1 MTRKDPFQLEK
12 ERKAKADALSVNQ
25 HDIDNDVYNVMTTES
40 GRRFVHQLL
49 SDCGIFRS
57 SFNTNALAMA
67 FNEGQRNIGLM
78 LQSRVLRSCPSFYEQ
93 MIKENGG
100 DN

>member
-25 HDIDNDVYNVMTTES
+25 RDIDNDVYNVMTTES

>member
-1 MTRKDPFQLEK
+1 MTRKDTFELEK
-12 ERKAKADALSVNQ
+12 ERKVKAAQLAVNQ
-25 HDIDNDVYNVMTTES
+25 RDIENDVYNVMTTES

-49 SDCGIFRS
+49 SECGVFRT

-78 LQSRVLRSCPSFYEQ
+78 IQSRVLRTCPSFYEQ

>member
-1 MTRKDPFQLEK
+1 MTRNDPFELEK
-12 ERKAKADALSVNQ
+12 ERKAKAAKLTVNQ
-25 HDIDNDVYNVMTTES
+25 RDIENDVYNVMSTES

-49 SDCGIFRS
+49 SECGVYRT

-67 FNEGQRNIGLM
+67 FAEGQRNVGLM
-78 LQSRVLRSCPSFYEQ
+78 LQSRVLKSCPQFYEQ
-93 MIKENGG
+93 MIKEDGG